1 MIQSRNPLRNGAVQG
16 FGCSQQV
23 FCNANGVCIDRHI
36 ACRCGRC
43 IYVCPACYNCVG
55 SERFTASELYRRP
68 NLSYNWDVQR
78 ERRTACYNYEA
89 SQCAPQI
96 WKSFCNWDRP
106 FSSSTWSGRLFFCSG
121 NFCICNRS
129 KQGKLVPT
137 RNFLNQIFQIRLQ
150 KYLLG
155 FAQTRYS
162 AQNCAD
168 CASYPLKALWPTRGW
183 YHPVLSLFAKVFIA
197 FSCNPLKV
205 AYFQIFLLTRLDFCG
220 SLFQQFNITY
230 LLRVP
235 ARLPKEPEQVFD
247 FLIAT

>member
-1 MIQSRNPLRNGAVQG
+1 MQPASI
-16 FGCSQQV
+16 GCSSRVWVFPTSNLQSKIRVCGAQCSNESPSGAFKRQNGLRQQMEGPCPNKFADV
-23 FCNANGVCIDRHI
+23 YTSALLATTMKPLNA
-36 ACRCGRC
+36 
-43 IYVCPACYNCVG
+43 
-55 SERFTASELYRRP
+55 L
-68 NLSYNWDVQR
+68 
-78 ERRTACYNYEA
+78 
-89 SQCAPQI
+89 PQI

-197 FSCNPLKV
+197 FSCNPPKV
-205 AYFQIFLLTRLDFCG
+205 AYFQIFLLTQLDFCG

-235 ARLPKEPEQVFD
+235 ARLPKESEQVFD

>member
-1 MIQSRNPLRNGAVQG
+1 MTIQKIHLASRFFIRTVCGFPATQSCSLHPLDAVQG
-16 FGCSQQV
+16 FGCSPTSILQSK
-23 FCNANGVCIDRHI
+23 NGLCIYEDT
-36 ACRCGRC
+36 ACGR
-43 IYVCPACYNCVG
+43 
-55 SERFTASELYRRP
+55 
-68 NLSYNWDVQR
+68 
-78 ERRTACYNYEA
+78 YEA

-197 FSCNPLKV
+197 FSCNPPKV
-205 AYFQIFLLTRLDFCG
+205 AYFQVFLLTRLDFCG

-235 ARLPKEPEQVFD
+235 VRLPKESEQVFD